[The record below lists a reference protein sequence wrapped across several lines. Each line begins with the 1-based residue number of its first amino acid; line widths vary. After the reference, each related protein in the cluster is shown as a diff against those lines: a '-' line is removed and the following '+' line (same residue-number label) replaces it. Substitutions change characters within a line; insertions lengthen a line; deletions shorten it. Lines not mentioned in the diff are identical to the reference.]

1 MRRVATSQH
10 RVTLVH
16 SSDLHIGDEETTRAC
31 GGDETLVLAR
41 VLDAARAVRADAVVL
56 AGDVFDHNRVS
67 PALGR
72 KVAGLLAG
80 AGRAVIVLPGNHDP
94 LVADGIWRAAALN
107 APENVFVIGV
117 TRPRA
122 VMLPRLG
129 LEVWGN
135 AHRSYDDMV
144 PLAAPRRR
152 TAPLQV
158 AVAHGHYDAVPD
170 RRRRPRISWLIGDG
184 EIAAT
189 GADYVALGHWNRA
202 GRVGGSAVAAHY
214 SGSPELSL
222 SVNVVTLR
230 TAGGG
235 VRTRVVPRA
244 VTLGPED

>member
-1 MRRVATSQH
+1 MKRVASSQR

-16 SSDLHIGDEETTRAC
+16 SSDLHIGDEETTRVC

-56 AGDVFDHNRVS
+56 AGDIFDHNRV
-67 PALGR
+67 PRALGR

-94 LVADGIWRAAALN
+94 LVAGGIWRDAALN
-107 APENVFVIGV
+107 APENVFIIGV

-122 VMLPRLG
+122 VVLPRLG

-152 TAPLQV
+152 AAPLQV

-189 GADYVALGHWNRA
+189 GADYIALGHWNRA
-202 GRVGGSAVAAHY
+202 GRVGGGPVAAHY

-222 SVNVVTLR
+222 SVNVVTLAP
-230 TAGGG
+230 AGAG
-235 VRTRVVPRA
+235 VRTHVAARGVRLSP
-244 VTLGPED
+244 